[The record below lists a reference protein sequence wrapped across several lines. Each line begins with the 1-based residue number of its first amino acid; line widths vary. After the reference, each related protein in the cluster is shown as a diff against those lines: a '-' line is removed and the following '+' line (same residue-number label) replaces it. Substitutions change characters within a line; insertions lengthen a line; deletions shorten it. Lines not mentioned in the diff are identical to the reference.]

1 MCQIYNI
8 QVSATNDLLSI
19 EKRSDKKESYNPLT
33 VDCDC
38 TVSGTCRS
46 FGDRWE
52 KDCITYECQRG
63 QGNTWKAAFVKL
75 ECKDAY
81 GHCRHNNEYMSVL
94 NHGELFHHCLCKVT
108 SFGISINCAQQTG
121 NVNVS

>member
-1 MCQIYNI
+1 MFLLICAMVLQNLS
-8 QVSATNDLLSI
+8 SA
-19 EKRSDKKESYNPLT
+19 EESYQPLT

-38 TVSGTCRS
+38 NASGACRS

-81 GHCRHNNEYMSVL
+81 GQCRHNNEYMSVI
-94 NHGELFHHCLCKVT
+94 NNGKLFHNCLCKVT
-108 SFGISINCAQQTG
+108 GFGISINCAQQNG
-121 NVNVS
+121 NVIVS